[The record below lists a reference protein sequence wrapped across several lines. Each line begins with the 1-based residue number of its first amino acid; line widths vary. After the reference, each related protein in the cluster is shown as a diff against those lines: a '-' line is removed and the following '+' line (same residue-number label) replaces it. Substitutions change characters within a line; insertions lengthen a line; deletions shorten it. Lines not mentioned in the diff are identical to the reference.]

1 VKYEVSTVFKS
12 SRGQTSLL
20 KLASLSSPRATFW
33 VFRTLHVKS
42 REFLISK
49 TRDEIYPKMRR
60 KLFTRRITPLMLAA
74 ILMLVPA
81 SFSASPPIAPVQPN
95 IGLNS
100 FFSTDKA
107 QRGRTVQAAIVM
119 EIPRDFHVNANKPL
133 GKYAVPTTVRVEA
146 PGGIK
151 VSPVTFPRS
160 TVRSFSFS
168 QEKLA
173 VYENRVVMRFSVT
186 IPANYEPGVV
196 ELRARVKYQ
205 SCTNEVCFPPVTR
218 DVTMPIGIVG
228 ANESVRRINPQLFG
242 GGRRRK

>member
-1 VKYEVSTVFKS
+1 
-12 SRGQTSLL
+12 
-20 KLASLSSPRATFW
+20 
-33 VFRTLHVKS
+33 
-42 REFLISK
+42 
-49 TRDEIYPKMRR
+49 MRR
-60 KLFTRRITPLMLAA
+60 KLFTRRITLLMVAA
-74 ILMLVPA
+74 TLLLVPA
-81 SFSASPPIAPVQPN
+81 SFSASPPPYPSLQPN

-100 FFSTDKA
+100 FFSMDKA
-107 QRGRTVQAAIVM
+107 QRGRTVSAAIVM

-133 GKYAVPTTVRVEA
+133 GKYAVPTTVRIEA
-146 PGGIK
+146 PGGVR

-173 VYENRVVMRFSVT
+173 VYENRVVMRFNVT

-218 DVTMPIGIVG
+218 DVTMPISVVG
-228 ANESVRRINPQLFG
+228 ANESVKRINAELFGGG